1 MAWQDEKDNG
11 ACNAFEFFSWFF
23 LQPLILAGKLVK
35 KICKLSNPMEKTMG
49 HIPQLINPR
58 NLSVWREMDANDF
71 KWAVVTLGQNR
82 YGLVQLF
89 EKLS

>member
-1 MAWQDEKDNG
+1 MGLVMLLSFLVD
-11 ACNAFEFFSWFF
+11 FF

-58 NLSVWREMDANDF
+58 NLGVWREMDANDF